1 MGVIFY
7 ELLFG
12 VTPWVADILD
22 DLRQKMML
30 EPVNFKFQN
39 NIYILGCI
47 SKQNDYLRGVKFH
60 KTMLSLR

>member
-30 EPVNFKFQN
+30 EPVNFKF
-39 NIYILGCI
+39 
-47 SKQNDYLRGVKFH
+47 
-60 KTMLSLR
+60 